1 MLRLDRASE
10 SYSSCNTTNS
20 RGMYEEAFL
29 KVNDCLIMW
38 IEYWYLFFR
47 PIASL
52 QILIDVLN
60 LSQPCKDGSFQTGSK
75 NGSITSKFQA
85 EYQQQWGSIKLKRR
99 VIGPI
104 APIESPKKTWNLLAA
119 TAVKWLRANKSGVR
133 PSIYPCVHP
142 QNDRG
147 PPLENLREEASWP
160 GCPRR

>member
-10 SYSSCNTTNS
+10 GYSSCNTTNS

-29 KVNDCLIMW
+29 KFNDCLIMW

-104 APIESPKKTWNLLAA
+104 APIESPKKMEFVSSNSCQVAE
-119 TAVKWLRANKSGVR
+119 S
-133 PSIYPCVHP
+133 
-142 QNDRG
+142 
-147 PPLENLREEASWP
+147 
-160 GCPRR
+160 